1 MAINENK
8 RLSRNILQQNNTS
21 YATLQTINNYQ
32 PANKIYDKAAGN
44 TLYTQMQTAQTKL
57 AQTEA
62 ALKSVRDE
70 LIAAEWSF
78 HKYMLGVK
86 DQVRAQFGTSSNEL
100 QGLGLKK
107 KTEYKRT
114 TKKSSNDLVRNW
126 LTPRLKVETK
136 ND

>member
-114 TKKSSNDLVRNW
+114 TKKSSNDLVRN
-126 LTPRLKVETK
+126 
-136 ND
+136 

>member
-86 DQVRAQFGTSSNEL
+86 DQVRAQFGASSNEL

-107 KTEYKRT
+107 KTEYKRS
-114 TKKSSNDLVRNW
+114 TKKSSKDIAS
-126 LTPRLKVETK
+126 
-136 ND
+136 

>member
-8 RLSRNILQQNNTS
+8 RLNRTILQQNNTS

-44 TLYTQMQTAQTKL
+44 TLYTQMQAAQTKL

-62 ALKSVRDE
+62 ALKSAKDE
-70 LIAAEWSF
+70 VIAAEWTF

-114 TKKSSNDLVRNW
+114 AKKSTKESLVQS
-126 LTPRLKVETK
+126 
-136 ND
+136 

>member
-8 RLSRNILQQNNTS
+8 RLNRTILQQNNTS

-32 PANKIYDKAAGN
+32 PANKLYDKAAGN

-86 DQVRAQFGTSSNEL
+86 DQVRAQFGASSNEL

-107 KTEYKRT
+107 KTEYKRS
-114 TKKSSNDLVRNW
+114 TKKSSKES
-126 LTPRLKVETK
+126 TS
-136 ND
+136 

>member
-86 DQVRAQFGTSSNEL
+86 DQVRAQFGASSNEL

-107 KTEYKRT
+107 KTEYKRS
-114 TKKSSNDLVRNW
+114 TKKSS
-126 LTPRLKVETK
+126 KETTSQS
-136 ND
+136 